1 MSQVERMPKSETT
14 VMVITVAV
22 VVATHN
28 LAFGVIVGVFVAAI
42 MFVRRVAHL
51 VNVDRE
57 VTEQFYVQTAHYTVE
72 GQLLF
77 ASSNDLTTLF
87 EYTDDPE
94 RVVIDLSKSHI
105 WDASTVAALD
115 AIVTKYEKHGKSVEI
130 IGMNKAT
137 TEFHS
142 RLSGGLGA
150 GH

>member
-1 MSQVERMPKSETT
+1 MPKSETA

-28 LAFGVIVGVFVAAI
+28 LAIGVIVGVFVAAI

-51 VNVDRE
+51 VDVTRE
-57 VTEQFYVQTAHYTVE
+57 VTERDGAQVAHYTVE

-77 ASSNDLTTLF
+77 ASSNDLTTMF
-87 EYTDDPE
+87 EYATDPE
-94 RVVIDLSKSHI
+94 RVVIDLSKSHV

-115 AIVTKYEKHGKSVEI
+115 AIQTKYEHHGKTVEFF
-130 IGMNKAT
+130 GMNDYT
-137 TEFHS
+137 TAFHA
-142 RLSGGLGA
+142 RLTGGLGN